1 MKELSEGIGFAKISA
16 ETNSESVYYT
26 GDKITTK
33 QYHVNSLLLLLLL
46 LGRKIYIRKH
56 IYWLLSL
63 LIYSTGTRLGE
74 RSLILMVLIGRSS
87 ILRVWTRSGG
97 REVVDLRVLVGPRL
111 GSGRMCGFSLIFL
124 SVSKESG

>member
-33 QYHVNSLLLLLLL
+33 QYHVNSLLLLL
-46 LGRKIYIRKH
+46 GRKIYIRQH

-63 LIYSTGTRLGE
+63 LIYSAGMRLGGE
-74 RSLILMVLIGRSS
+74 IIDFNGIDRKIIDFKSMDQVWRTGGSRFKGTGRA
-87 ILRVWTRSGG
+87 
-97 REVVDLRVLVGPRL
+97 
-111 GSGRMCGFSLIFL
+111 
-124 SVSKESG
+124 